1 MPRGP
6 PARGQS
12 SEGRGLRR
20 PPRELRGV
28 TERSPQ
34 PGRQTGGGRR
44 HLSGP
49 HAAAAPRPP
58 TAGVPQ
64 LPPGR
69 RYLPGHSSIAAVPA
83 PAPQLRR
90 RHEHRERA
98 GPRRPRRL
106 GWRREE
112 EKEAARGRWRGP
124 SASGKGREGAPAPP
138 PHRGTTAPSVP
149 RGTPG
154 QPWRPERPAAPGSCS
169 PAPPPLRRASDA
181 LQRTRACRSSGPGAW
196 IRAPSLHGRRQPE
209 AARPPR
215 SVSASR
221 APLPQLPRSEN
232 NSRKGPGSS
241 PPRHVCGTQRRGR
254 QHRRDRDGAAP
265 QGAPTRCRWGPVG
278 RLEALRGAAM
288 PSAATRTTPPGSQ
301 RRPSRAETDSRVA
314 QPRCAAGQWAGGTA
328 AGGAAAG
335 G

>member
-1 MPRGP
+1 MVAELLGPEPRNFSGQHGAGRGGGHSEPAGSSLRPGFPLPPADAAGPSRTGAELRGPGPPPTASGAPRGDGAL
-6 PARGQS
+6 PAAGPANR
-12 SEGRGLRR
+12 RR
-20 PPRELRGV
+20 PPPPQRPPRRRG
-28 TERSPQ
+28 
-34 PGRQTGGGRR
+34 
-44 HLSGP
+44 
-49 HAAAAPRPP
+49 PRPP

-154 QPWRPERPAAPGSCS
+154 QPWRPERPAASGSCS

-196 IRAPSLHGRRQPE
+196 IRAPSLHGRRQPA

-265 QGAPTRCRWGPVG
+265 RGAPTRC
-278 RLEALRGAAM
+278 
-288 PSAATRTTPPGSQ
+288 
-301 RRPSRAETDSRVA
+301 
-314 QPRCAAGQWAGGTA
+314 
-328 AGGAAAG
+328 
-335 G
+335 